1 MAIKIRIQNY
11 IQSSIRDFNKW
22 SLFTVAIV
30 CFISIPL
37 ITIVLN
43 LKEGVG
49 DMWGHVVE
57 YLLLDYAINSLY
69 LLVGSAILSLLFGVP
84 TAWFISNYEFR
95 FRTILN
101 ALLYIPLAIPS
112 YIMSY
117 VYVDLVGYGGTL
129 NQLSFGFFPHM
140 DMMNIWGLIFVL
152 SISLYPYVY
161 ASSRIMF
168 SSAHGS
174 IKESAQ
180 LLGVTNTSYFWRI
193 ALPMASPAVIG
204 GLFLVFMEVLN
215 DYGAAKYYGVNTF
228 TTGIFRTWTALED
241 LQSAVYLA
249 FILVVFVFILLF
261 LNKYLRGRKSFSNTD
276 STFSGK
282 KEKSSLTGYKTW
294 YIPLICATPF
304 LFGFLLPLLQLSKW
318 AYVNLLTQ
326 FNVEH
331 MLISLQ
337 SVLIAGVT
345 ALITIIFTLCLVYFP
360 TWNRLRIIKPLV
372 KITTVGYII
381 PGAVIGITLVASSS
395 YFVNSIY
402 NLFEIEIGHIVYS
415 SIYILIFA
423 YLFQF
428 LAVAY
433 NPIEAHS
440 LRLGSNLSES
450 CYMLGKSKLFTFF
463 NIQFPLLKNSLMSG
477 FLIVFIDV
485 MKELPL
491 TLLLKPYHVQTL
503 AIKAYEFAE
512 DERVSEAAIPS
523 LTLIGLVCLAM
534 YLISMFRDEKK

>member
-37 ITIVLN
+37 ITIVVN

-49 DMWGHVVE
+49 DMWGHLVE
-57 YLLLDYAINSLY
+57 YLLLDYAINSFY
-69 LLVGSAILSLLFGVP
+69 LLIGSGILSLLFGVP
-84 TAWFISNYEFR
+84 TAWLISNYEFK
-95 FRTILN
+95 FRKILN

-117 VYVDLVGYGGTL
+117 VYVGLVGYGGTL
-129 NQLSFGFFPHM
+129 NQLSFGLFPHI

-161 ASSRIMF
+161 ASSRVMF

-174 IKESAQ
+174 IKESAL
-180 LLGVTNTSYFWRI
+180 LLGISDTSYFWRI
-193 ALPMASPAVIG
+193 ALPMASPAIIG

-249 FILVVFVFILLF
+249 AILVIFVFVLLF
-261 LNKYLRGRKSFSNTD
+261 INKYARGKKSYSNTE
-276 STFSGK
+276 STFSGE
-282 KEKSSLTGYKTW
+282 KERSTLKGHKRWS
-294 YIPLICATPF
+294 IPLICATPF
-304 LFGFLLPLLQLSKW
+304 VFGFLLPLLQLSKW
-318 AYVNLLTQ
+318 AYLNFLSQ
-326 FNVEH
+326 FNLEH
-331 MLISLQ
+331 IFISLQ
-337 SVLIAGVT
+337 SMILAGVT
-345 ALITIIFTLCLVYFP
+345 ALITIIFTLCLIYFP
-360 TWNRLRIIKPLV
+360 TWNRLKTMKPLV

-381 PGAVIGITLVASSS
+381 PGGVIGITLVASSS
-395 YFVNSIY
+395 YLVNSVY
-402 NLFEIEIGHIVYS
+402 NLFEIEIGHMVYS
-415 SIYILIFA
+415 SIYVLVFA
-423 YLFQF
+423 YLFRF

-440 LRLGSNLSES
+440 LRIGSNISES
-450 CYMLGKSKLFTFF
+450 SYMLGKSKMYTFY
-463 NIQFPLLKNSLMSG
+463 NIQLPLLKSSLLSG

-491 TLLLKPYHVQTL
+491 TLLLKPYQMQTL
-503 AIKAYEFAE
+503 AIKAYEFAD
-512 DERVSEAAIPS
+512 DERISEAAIPS
-523 LTLIGLVCLAM
+523 LTLIGLVCFAM
-534 YLISMFRDEKK
+534 YLISKFRDE

>member
-57 YLLLDYAINSLY
+57 YLLLDYVINSLY
-69 LLVGSAILSLLFGVP
+69 LLIGSGILSLLFGVP
-84 TAWFISNYEFR
+84 TAWFLSNYEFK
-95 FRTILN
+95 FRKILN
-101 ALLYIPLAIPS
+101 ALLYAPLAIPS

-117 VYVDLVGYGGTL
+117 VYVGLVGYGGTL
-129 NQLSFGFFPHM
+129 NHISFGLFPHM

-174 IKESAQ
+174 IKESAL
-180 LLGVTNTSYFWRI
+180 LLGISNKSYFWRI
-193 ALPMASPAVIG
+193 ALPMASPAIIG

-228 TTGIFRTWTALED
+228 TTGIFHTWTALED

-249 FILVVFVFILLF
+249 SILVVFVFILLF
-261 LNKYLRGRKSFSNTD
+261 INKYARGRKSYSNTD
-276 STFSGK
+276 RTFSIE
-282 KEKSSLTGYKTW
+282 KERSTLKGYKKW
-294 YIPLICATPF
+294 SIPLICATPF
-304 LFGFLLPLLQLSKW
+304 IFGFLLPLLQLSKW
-318 AYVNLLTQ
+318 AYLNFLSQ
-326 FNVEH
+326 FNVEYI
-331 MLISLQ
+331 LISLQ
-337 SVLIAGVT
+337 SMLLAGVT
-345 ALITIIFTLCLVYFP
+345 ALITIFFTACLVYFP
-360 TWNRLRIIKPLV
+360 TWNRLRIMKPLV
-372 KITTVGYII
+372 KITTVGYIV

-395 YFVNSIY
+395 YLVNSMY
-402 NLFEIEIGHIVYS
+402 NLFEIEIGHMVYS
-415 SIYILIFA
+415 SIYILVFA
-423 YLFQF
+423 YLFRF

-440 LRLGSNLSES
+440 LRIGSNLSES
-450 CYMLGKSKLFTFF
+450 SYVLGKSKMYTFY
-463 NIQFPLLKNSLMSG
+463 NIQLPLLKGSLLSG
-477 FLIVFIDV
+477 FLIIFIDV

-491 TLLLKPYHVQTL
+491 TLLLKPYQVQTL
-503 AIKAYEFAE
+503 AIKAFEFAD
-512 DERVSEAAIPS
+512 DERISEAAIPS
-523 LTLIGLVCLAM
+523 LTLIGLVCFAM
-534 YLISMFRDEKK
+534 YMISKFRDE